1 MEVIS
6 CVSDSR
12 KVLDCIRQ
20 HKPDVVT
27 LDLAMPDIHGSD
39 LLPMIQS
46 LSPDTRVIVLTGLS
60 DPPLL
65 AEVYEKAPHAIM
77 QKMGNPDELLAAV
90 RASRG
95 RAPILCAECRKMFDS
110 LDADLQAI
118 SPLSQREREI
128 VRHLA
133 RGETTKEVALSLG
146 ISEHTVRKH
155 RENAMAKFGAK
166 TTGQLVALAAR
177 RGYID

>member
-1 MEVIS
+1 
-6 CVSDSR
+6 
-12 KVLDCIRQ
+12 
-20 HKPDVVT
+20 
-27 LDLAMPDIHGSD
+27 
-39 LLPMIQS
+39 
-46 LSPDTRVIVLTGLS
+46 
-60 DPPLL
+60 
-65 AEVYEKAPHAIM
+65 
-77 QKMGNPDELLAAV
+77 
-90 RASRG
+90 
-95 RAPILCAECRKMFDS
+95 MFDS

-128 VRHLA
+128 VGHLA
-133 RGETTKEVALSLG
+133 RGETTKDLALSLG